1 MNHIRTGLTS
11 VTFRKKEID
20 EIVDLARQAHLD
32 GIEWG
37 GDIHV
42 PAGDVQAAL
51 HAARA
56 TADAGLSVLSYGSYF
71 HGDEG
76 EDFTPVL
83 ECAKA
88 LGAPM
93 IRIWAGRF
101 PYEECSCEE
110 FSRCVAAFQKAADMA
125 AKEGITIGFEY
136 HRGTLTQTRGGADA
150 LLNAVARENVSCYWQ
165 PNPDIS
171 LEEQLLEI
179 DTLLPRLST
188 VHVFYWTG
196 NNVRHPLAEGL
207 PLWEQYVKHL
217 DKTGAPRALIL
228 EFVEGDSPEAF
239 LRDAATLRQFLGL
252 VNGKE

>member
-11 VTFRKKEID
+11 VTFRKKTVD

-42 PAGDVQAAL
+42 PAGDIQAA
-51 HAARA
+51 HYAAKA
-56 TADAGLSVLSYGSYF
+56 TRDAGLSVLSYGSYF

-76 EDFTPVL
+76 EDFAPVL

-93 IRIWAGRF
+93 IRVWAGRF
-101 PYEECSCEE
+101 PYEECSPEE
-110 FSRCVAAFQKAADMA
+110 FSRCAAAFQKTADMA
-125 AKEGITIGFEY
+125 AKEGIAMGFEY
-136 HRGTLTQTRGGADA
+136 HRGTLTQTRAGAAA
-150 LLNAVARENVSCYWQ
+150 LLDAVARENVSSYWQ

-171 LEEQLLEI
+171 LEEQLSEI

-188 VHVFYWTG
+188 VHVFCWTG
-196 NNVRHPLAEGL
+196 NNVRHPLSEGL
-207 PLWEQYVKHL
+207 PLWQQYVEHL
-217 DKTGAPRALIL
+217 DKTGAPRAMIL

-239 LRDAATLRQFLGL
+239 LQDAATLRQLLGL

>member
-1 MNHIRTGLTS
+1 MEHIRTGLTS
-11 VTFRKKEID
+11 VTFRKKTID
-20 EIVDLARQAHLD
+20 EIVGLAQKARLD

-42 PAGDVQAAL
+42 PAGDIKAAQ
-51 HAARA
+51 HAAKA
-56 TADAGLSVLSYGSYF
+56 TAGAGLSVLSYGSYF

-76 EDFTPVL
+76 EDFAPVL
-83 ECAKA
+83 ESAKA

-101 PYEECSCEE
+101 PYEECSPEE
-110 FSRCVAAFQKAADMA
+110 FSRCVKAFQNAAGLA
-125 AKEGITIGFEY
+125 AKEGIAIGFEY
-136 HRGTLTQTRGGADA
+136 HRGTLTQTHAGAAA
-150 LLNAVARENVSCYWQ
+150 LLDAISRENVSCYWQ

-171 LEEQLLEI
+171 LEEQLVEI

-196 NNVRHPLAEGL
+196 KNVPHPLSEGL
-207 PLWEQYVKHL
+207 PLWEQYVEHL
-217 DKTGAPRALIL
+217 DKTGAPRSMIL

-239 LRDAATLRQFLGL
+239 LRDAATLRQLLGL
-252 VNGKE
+252 AVGKE